1 MLLPSVA
8 LAQAP
13 ISLHAS
19 YDTYAAGMHVAQVEA
34 GLSFGP
40 STYQMNLGFQ
50 TIGMAG
56 FFFGGRQ
63 FDFVNGSWHG
73 MQAKPSR
80 FVGKGSW
87 RGIERQAQIEYQ
99 DSKPI
104 IRQLVPPNDVE
115 REPVPAG
122 LQANTVDTLS
132 ALAELI
138 RVVDATGRCETSVRT
153 YDGRRV
159 LEIDAHTAG
168 EEVLQPTSRSSFAG
182 KALRCDFLGRMRAGF
197 LLGDDQRREGK
208 PMRGSAWMAA
218 VGGGPRLPVR
228 LEFETKWL
236 GEATMYL
243 TGLGSGLDVSTAQGN

>member
-80 FVGKGSW
+80 FVEKGSW

-168 EEVLQPTSRSSFAG
+168 EEVLQPRAARVSLER
-182 KALRCDFLGRMRAGF
+182 RCAAISWDGCVLAFSLVTISDVRANRCVDPLGWRPSVAARGF
-197 LLGDDQRREGK
+197 RYVWNSKQNGLAK
-208 PMRGSAWMAA
+208 PRC
-218 VGGGPRLPVR
+218 
-228 LEFETKWL
+228 T
-236 GEATMYL
+236 
-243 TGLGSGLDVSTAQGN
+243 